1 MTYEIDF
8 RYKIIVIFCLY
19 KSNRTIIN
27 LFDFTKKFIF
37 TIVFFISIQIM
48 TTKNGDW
55 WPSSTVQYQAG
66 SGSQTFILIENCNGQ
81 PYTITLRN
89 NTGVT
94 FAAVVREI

>member
-1 MTYEIDF
+1 MTCEIDF
-8 RYKIIVIFCLY
+8 CYKNIIFFYY
-19 KSNRTIIN
+19 KSQIR
-27 LFDFTKKFIF
+27 LLLVLTKKFIF

-48 TTKNGDW
+48 TTTNGGW

>member
-1 MTYEIDF
+1 
-8 RYKIIVIFCLY
+8 
-19 KSNRTIIN
+19 
-27 LFDFTKKFIF
+27 
-37 TIVFFISIQIM
+37 M
-48 TTKNGDW
+48 TTTNGGW